1 MKVVGYS
8 TEHAFAPGSEQFA
21 YLEEELLSP
30 DRTDRKRTPWLVVV
44 GHRPVYIDSNFS
56 GWAAPKGKA
65 ASPTAAETPLNA
77 SDIASAATSASSSSP
92 CF

>member
-1 MKVVGYS
+1 M
-8 TEHAFAPGSEQFA
+8 
-21 YLEEELLSP
+21 
-30 DRTDRKRTPWLVVV
+30 VV

-65 ASPTAAETPLNA
+65 ASPTAAATPLNA